1 MVDRD
6 RRDVWWA
13 TPSDEAKQAEQVRET
28 MTQTQLLRRRTRLL
42 KKFLQ

>member
-1 MVDRD
+1 
-6 RRDVWWA
+6 
-13 TPSDEAKQAEQVRET
+13 